1 MSIRSIRVSHIVL
14 STKDVA
20 DLLLENLQSCESNE
34 LMLKMFSKLAKKYSA
49 CGTSKKGGDLGFM
62 DFNTSA
68 PELEKA
74 AMQAPV
80 GKVSGPIQSKFGYH
94 ILRLDKI
101 IPSKLIPFSETKTDI
116 MNLLLKKETQK
127 LFTSYV
133 EDLGNNA
140 KIEVFL

>member
-49 CGTSKKGGDLGFM
+49 CGTSKNGGDLGFM

-94 ILRLDKI
+94 
-101 IPSKLIPFSETKTDI
+101 
-116 MNLLLKKETQK
+116 
-127 LFTSYV
+127 
-133 EDLGNNA
+133 
-140 KIEVFL
+140 VFVITEEEQMVDTGIDGLTGTAIGAGDGTL

>member
-14 STKDVA
+14 STKNVA

-74 AMQAPV
+74 AMKAPV
-80 GKVSGPIQSKFGYH
+80 GKVSGPIHSKFGYH
-94 ILRLDKI
+94 
-101 IPSKLIPFSETKTDI
+101 
-116 MNLLLKKETQK
+116 
-127 LFTSYV
+127 
-133 EDLGNNA
+133 
-140 KIEVFL
+140 VFVITEEEKMIDTGIDGLTGTAIGAGDGTL

>member
-14 STKDVA
+14 STKAVA

-94 ILRLDKI
+94 
-101 IPSKLIPFSETKTDI
+101 
-116 MNLLLKKETQK
+116 
-127 LFTSYV
+127 
-133 EDLGNNA
+133 
-140 KIEVFL
+140 VFVITEEEQMIDTGIDGLTGTAIGACDGTL